1 MDTQENCAGL
11 AASRYPYL
19 GRAANRGRPAVGGAP
34 VAGGLKLSVVNVPQ
48 PQAEAAAGGSAL
60 RRRRSNT
67 TRQTCCQLPWGA
79 LLLLH
84 PELIDLISPDSFISE
99 AFVVNGGA
107 RRRAL
112 LLILVR
118 RRRHV
123 QEGGWLQAGT
133 AAFLGR
139 QLRRQDSGRLLL
151 PAPGKNNQELAD

>member
-67 TRQTCCQLPWGA
+67 TRQPSCQLPWGA

-123 QEGGWLQAGT
+123 QQEQQEGGWLQA
-133 AAFLGR
+133 AFLGC
-139 QLRRQDSGRLLL
+139 QLRRQA
-151 PAPGKNNQELAD
+151 APGEKNLDWLMKQ

>member
-48 PQAEAAAGGSAL
+48 PQAEAAAGGSTL

-67 TRQTCCQLPWGA
+67 TRQASCQLPWGA

-84 PELIDLISPDSFISE
+84 PELNRSNLPRFHHLKLSSM
-99 AFVVNGGA
+99 AARGGA
-107 RRRAL
+107 LCFSSSSAAAVTCRRAGGCRPEPPRFL
-112 LLILVR
+112 VVSCDARTADVYSSLPLVR
-118 RRRHV
+118 IIK
-123 QEGGWLQAGT
+123 
-133 AAFLGR
+133 
-139 QLRRQDSGRLLL
+139 S
-151 PAPGKNNQELAD
+151 